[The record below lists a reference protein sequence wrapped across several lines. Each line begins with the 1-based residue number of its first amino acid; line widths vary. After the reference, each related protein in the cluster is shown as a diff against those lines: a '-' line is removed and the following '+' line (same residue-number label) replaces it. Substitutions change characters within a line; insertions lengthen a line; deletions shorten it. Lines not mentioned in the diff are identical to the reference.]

1 MIHTETIKVKIGSQK
16 YSDITSKVEDIVKE
30 SKIKDGICVIFT
42 IGSTSGVIL
51 NEHEPM
57 LLKDIQNSLD
67 VVSKPDKIYNHSEN
81 AFSHIRSSIV
91 GNNQTIPIEE
101 GKLIIGTWQDILVF
115 NFDVRERER
124 EVVVKLVGE

>member
-1 MIHTETIKVKIGSQK
+1 MIHTETIKLRIDSQR
-16 YSDITSKVEDIVKE
+16 YSDITSKVEEIVNK
-30 SKIKDGICVIFT
+30 SKIKNGICIIFT

-57 LLKDIQNSLD
+57 LLKDIQNSLE
-67 VVSKPDKIYNHSEN
+67 VISKTDNIYNHSEN

-91 GNNQTIPIEE
+91 GNNQTIPIED

-115 NFDVRERER
+115 NFDIRERER
-124 EVVVKLVGE
+124 EVIVKVMGE